1 MHGMALNERVSRIY
15 FTIET
20 EMNQAADMRARA
32 WAQVQLGRDY
42 NAYQNL
48 QIESGR
54 VLTSSERNYCQRRD
68 LGAEPPPRKFCLC
81 KVTNYAHVGILSVS
95 HLVFP

>member
-15 FTIET
+15 SIET

-42 NAYQNL
+42 NAEQNL
-48 QIESGR
+48 QIESIRHGPD
-54 VLTSSERNYCQRRD
+54 VVAAQR
-68 LGAEPPPRKFCLC
+68 
-81 KVTNYAHVGILSVS
+81 LSTT
-95 HLVFP
+95 

>member
-15 FTIET
+15 SIET